1 MTDAPDTPATVL
13 IVEDE
18 ALVAMLVEDT
28 LAEAGYR
35 PVRSPDGRAA
45 PPSSGRGAEAR
56 AAVVGL
62 RCAAGLD
69 GRQVVRRLRE
79 QDPSMPVLVV
89 TGFDPRAPEAD
100 LRGLG
105 GPIVR
110 LVGGPPTPGSRRG
123 SGRPLRIGT
132 RPAPWAG
139 GRAGFPAV
147 SSRVRRAK
155 FRGVRMRRVRLDHV
169 QLAMPDGGEAD
180 ARPFH
185 ADALGPREVPRPPD
199 LARRGGRC
207 FEGKGTAHASA
218 SAPIGTSGPPTR
230 RTRPSSGP
238 VTRDVQ

>member
-1 MTDAPDTPATVL
+1 MSDAPDTPPTVL

-35 PVRSPDGRAA
+35 PVRTPDGRAA
-45 PPSSGRGAEAR
+45 QPCAGHAKAPR

-79 QDPSMPVLVV
+79 QNPSMPVLVV

-110 LVGGPPTPGSRRG
+110 LG
-123 SGRPLRIGT
+123 
-132 RPAPWAG
+132 
-139 GRAGFPAV
+139 
-147 SSRVRRAK
+147 K
-155 FRGVRMRRVRLDHV
+155 
-169 QLAMPDGGEAD
+169 
-180 ARPFH
+180 PFDCDELLEH
-185 ADALGPREVPRPPD
+185 LADALGGPTAPNAPRRRASDARVP
-199 LARRGGRC
+199 AG
-207 FEGKGTAHASA
+207 
-218 SAPIGTSGPPTR
+218 
-230 RTRPSSGP
+230 
-238 VTRDVQ
+238 